1 MERLFAGTA
10 PAKLY
15 AFLLKVRPL
24 EQGTVMPFSGEL
36 IHAAWLRWLEATAPD
51 VAHWL
56 HDGNKRRLFTCSS
69 LQFPLPVA
77 RVREAEREN
86 VFLLVEPEKT
96 YTIRITLLLGE
107 LFPLLHEALAN
118 FQQQKRAEQP
128 PFMRI
133 GKHLFLLDEVVASA
147 DGISGWTG
155 FTSFA
160 QLVEQAQNQRLG
172 RVEPLTLEFDSL
184 TTFSRGSQHQK
195 SYGGHYARLPL
206 PGYVF
211 PYLTK
216 RWQDLAPPELA
227 PLAQMKRIEEY
238 CEDEGIIIADYHLR
252 THQIKFTNHPQSGFL
267 GTCKYL
273 LRGPDE
279 PTTPEAPLT
288 IRQQILLLSRLAF
301 YTGVGYKT
309 AMGMGRT
316 RVVEKA

>member
-1 MERLFAGTA
+1 MDRLMVGTA
-10 PAKLY
+10 PARLY

-36 IHAAWLRWLEATAPD
+36 IHAAWLRWLEVTAPD

-69 LQFPLPVA
+69 LQFPLPTS
-77 RVREAEREN
+77 RVREAEREH
-86 VFLLVEPEKT
+86 VFLPVEPQKI
-96 YTIRITLLLGE
+96 YTIRITLLLSE
-107 LFPLLHEALAN
+107 LFPLFYEALTN

-133 GKHLFLLDEVVASA
+133 GKHLFLLEEVVAGTDDA
-147 DGISGWTG
+147 SGWSG

-160 QLVEQAQNQRLG
+160 QLVEQAQNRQLG
-172 RVEPLTLEFDSL
+172 RAAPLVLEFDSL

-195 SYGGHYARLPL
+195 SYGGHHARLPL
-206 PGYVF
+206 PEYVF
-211 PYLTK
+211 PYLAK

-227 PLAQMKRIEEY
+227 GLVQKARIQEY
-238 CEDEGIIIADYHLR
+238 CDDEGIIIADYHLR
-252 THQIKFTNHPQSGFL
+252 THQLKFTNHPQSGFM
-267 GTCKYL
+267 GICKYL
-273 LRGPDE
+273 LRAPDE
-279 PTTPEAPLT
+279 PTTPEAALT
-288 IRQQILLLSRLAF
+288 IRQQLFLLSQLAF

-316 RVVEKA
+316 RLVEKG